1 MIRVPIWIKNAS
13 KNLETQDL
21 PTSQEVNSVCGSEKL
36 GESSEELGEDL
47 DFLDD
52 EPDLVDIRREREK
65 ANLETER

>member
-47 DFLDD
+47 DFLND
-52 EPDLVDIRREREK
+52 EPDLVDIWREREK
-65 ANLETER
+65 ADLEAER